1 MRFNDLT
8 DEQRAK
14 AGACNTTEELL
25 TFVRD
30 EGIELSEKDLDRISG
45 GTAWNKTGGC
55 PECGTDRFWIS
66 EDGRDAW
73 CVNGHTGS
81 ASSFLNH

>member
-1 MRFNDLT
+1 MT

-30 EGIELSEKDLDRISG
+30 EDIELSEKDLDRISG
-45 GTAWNKTGGC
+45 GTA
-55 PECGTDRFWIS
+55 
-66 EDGRDAW
+66 
-73 CVNGHTGS
+73 
-81 ASSFLNH
+81 

>member
-14 AGACNTTEELL
+14 AGACNTAEELL

-45 GTAWNKTGGC
+45 GTAFRFICNRRN
-55 PECGTDRFWIS
+55 PEP
-66 EDGRDAW
+66 
-73 CVNGHTGS
+73 GS
-81 ASSFLNH
+81 AAFLRCHLLTERLPDDGS